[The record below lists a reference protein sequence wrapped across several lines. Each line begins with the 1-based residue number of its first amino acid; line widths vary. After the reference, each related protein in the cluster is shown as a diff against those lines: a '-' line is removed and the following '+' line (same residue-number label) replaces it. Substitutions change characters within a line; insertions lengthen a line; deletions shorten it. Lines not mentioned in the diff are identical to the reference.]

1 MKITGKLALRNLKL
15 NKRRSIVTIIGITLA
30 VALIVVVSTVAV
42 SLRESIITYDKY
54 VNGDYHYMF
63 MYVDDE
69 QIRDFEQNVAIESIM
84 KVEEL
89 GYAYLDDVKTN
100 DKHYAKIL
108 ATDSA
113 SMGRLGLS
121 ILSGRYPENEN
132 EIVIAEHLRQMGRSS
147 IKIGDS
153 IELEVGTLVSLEEE
167 PEAVEAPSMEIMP
180 GSQPE
185 VKLADYYVENAV
197 SHTYKVVGIIRRN
210 GAVEE
215 YKDPGYTF
223 LTYKEKPQ
231 GRMMVFVRLYCS
243 VLGKSA
249 RIAAGILGLDPDKYE
264 KYVNREYSEVDAN
277 YYEEIKAAPYKVITR
292 YDLINAESLNPDD
305 YYTRLILIIGTVIVL
320 IILFTSVYCIKN
332 SFDISLSEKTKQ
344 YGSLSGIGAT
354 KKQLRK
360 CVLTEAVYMGAIGLP
375 LGLAAGAGLSYLTIR
390 IADKMLQG
398 IMPFDIAYRLSLP
411 AVAISIILGVLTVY
425 FSALGCAKKASSI
438 APISAMRGHT
448 DIKSSRRNFR
458 EAPWIKKIWGIG
470 GVIAKRAMQRN
481 GRKYRTTVVSIIICT
496 IVFIV
501 TSFGV
506 DMGLKIVGLSY
517 EHLDYNLYVWL
528 YDIKQN
534 APEIQN
540 FFDMS
545 DNKQVV
551 AIDTVNA
558 FTSLPRYDSNY
569 EKLMANTPDFEL
581 NREDHFIPLYG
592 ISNAEFDAYAAAI
605 GVDTQSADPCFIMVD
620 SGEFTWKTEDGK
632 NRKAE
637 GKILDYKSGDSIV
650 IRYEGLAEGE
660 TDAVN
665 GRMKVVKRE
674 IYLDA
679 VTDRRP
685 FGLEKYQN
693 TMIITRISDFYAFVD
708 IKSNTAVCYMAD
720 DAEKV
725 QDAISNYIADNNII
739 ARVQNYDSEIKKYKS
754 IISLV
759 SAVAYG
765 LIAVIALIGI
775 TNIIN
780 TVTTGIELRMS
791 EFASLKSIGMT
802 SREFRKMMRL
812 EALFVGGKALM
823 IGVPAGCI
831 LSGVLYYLEIT
842 FGDMIAFSLP
852 VTGIVLNIVIVFV
865 TMYVIMEMAV
875 VKVNNRNIIDTI
887 KNENI

>member
-54 VNGDYHYMF
+54 QNGDYHYMF

-69 QIRDFEQNVAIESIM
+69 HIRDFEQNVAIESIM

-108 ATDSA
+108 ATDST
-113 SMGRLGLS
+113 SMGRLGFS
-121 ILSGRYPENEN
+121 IVSGRYPENEN
-132 EIVIAEHLRQMGRSS
+132 EIAIAVHLRQMGGSS
-147 IKIGDS
+147 IKVGDS
-153 IELEVGTLVSLEEE
+153 IDLEVGTLVGWEEE
-167 PEAVEAPSMEIMP
+167 PAAMEEVSMEAVP
-180 GSQPE
+180 GSE
-185 VKLADYYVENAV
+185 TEEKLPDYYVEDAV
-197 SHTYKVVGIIRRN
+197 SHTYKVVGIIDRN
-210 GAVEE
+210 GGVEE
-215 YKDPGYTF
+215 YEDPGYTF

-231 GRMMVFVRLYCS
+231 GKMMVLVRLYRS
-243 VLGKSA
+243 VLGKSD

-264 KYVNREYSEVDAN
+264 KYVNGEYFG
-277 YYEEIKAAPYKVITR
+277 YYEEVNAAPYKVITR
-292 YDLINAESLNPDD
+292 YNLINAESLNLDD
-305 YYTRLILIIGTVIVL
+305 YYTRLILIIGTVIAL

-398 IMPFDIAYRLSLP
+398 IMPFGIVYRLSLP

-438 APISAMRGHT
+438 APISAMRGHA

-558 FTSLPRYDSNY
+558 YTSLPRYDSNY

-592 ISNAEFDAYAAAI
+592 ISDAEFDAYAAAI

-620 SGEFTWKTEDGK
+620 SGEFTWETEDGK
-632 NRKAE
+632 KRKGE

-650 IRYEGLAEGE
+650 IRYQGLAEGE

-665 GRMKVVKRE
+665 GRMKVVKRK

-685 FGLEKYQN
+685 FGLKRYQN
-693 TMIITRISDFYAFVD
+693 TMIITRISDFYAFGD
-708 IKSNTAVCYMAD
+708 IQSNTAVFYMAD

-725 QDAISNYIADNNII
+725 QDAISNYIADNNIN
-739 ARVQNYDSEIKKYKS
+739 ARVQNYDSEIKKTRS

-759 SAVAYG
+759 STVAYG

-780 TVTTGIELRMS
+780 TVTTGVELRMS

-831 LSGVLYYLEIT
+831 LSGVLYYYEIT

>member
-15 NKRRSIVTIIGITLA
+15 NERRSIVTIIGITLA

-42 SLRESIITYDKY
+42 SLRESIIIYDKY
-54 VNGDYHYMF
+54 RNGDYHYMF

-69 QIRDFEQNVAIESIM
+69 HIRDFEQNVAIESIM

-113 SMGRLGLS
+113 SMGRVGFS
-121 ILSGRYPENEN
+121 IVSGRYPENEN
-132 EIVIAEHLRQMGRSS
+132 EIAIAQHLRQMGRSS
-147 IKIGDS
+147 IKIGDT
-153 IELEVGTLVSLEEE
+153 INLEVGTLVGWEEE
-167 PEAVEAPSMEIMP
+167 PAAMEEASMEAVP
-180 GSQPE
+180 GSE
-185 VKLADYYVENAV
+185 TEEKLADYYVEDAV
-197 SHTYKVVGIIRRN
+197 SHTYKVVGIIDRN
-210 GAVEE
+210 GGVEE

-231 GRMMVFVRLYCS
+231 GKMMVFVRLYHS

-264 KYVNREYSEVDAN
+264 KYVNSEYFEGYAN
-277 YYEEIKAAPYKVITR
+277 YYEEINAAPYKVITR

-305 YYTRLILIIGTVIVL
+305 YYTRLILIIGTVIAL
-320 IILFTSVYCIKN
+320 IIMFTSVYCIKN

-398 IMPFDIAYRLSLP
+398 IMPFGIVYRLSLP

-481 GRKYRTTVVSIIICT
+481 RRKYRTTVVSIIICT

-517 EHLDYNLYVWL
+517 EDLDYNLYVWL

-558 FTSLPRYDSNY
+558 YTSLPRYDSNY
-569 EKLMANTPDFEL
+569 EKLMANTPEFEL
-581 NREDHFIPLYG
+581 NREYHSIPLYG
-592 ISNAEFDAYAAAI
+592 ISDAEFDAYAAAI

-620 SGEFTWKTEDGK
+620 SGKFTWKTEDGK
-632 NRKAE
+632 DRNGE
-637 GKILDYKSGDSIV
+637 VKILDYKSGDSIV
-650 IRYEGLAEGE
+650 IKYFGLAKGE

-665 GRMKVVKRE
+665 ERMKERE

-685 FGLEKYQN
+685 FGLNRHQN
-693 TMIITRISDFYAFVD
+693 TLIITRISDFYAFGD
-708 IKSNTAVCYMAD
+708 IKSNTQVFYMAD

-725 QDAISNYIADNNII
+725 QDAISNYIADNNIN
-739 ARVQNYDSEIKKYKS
+739 ARVQNYDSEIKESRS

-759 SAVAYG
+759 STVAYG

-831 LSGVLYYLEIT
+831 LSGGLYYLEIT
-842 FGDMIAFSLP
+842 YGDMIAFSLP

-875 VKVNNRNIIDTI
+875 AKVNNRNIIDTI